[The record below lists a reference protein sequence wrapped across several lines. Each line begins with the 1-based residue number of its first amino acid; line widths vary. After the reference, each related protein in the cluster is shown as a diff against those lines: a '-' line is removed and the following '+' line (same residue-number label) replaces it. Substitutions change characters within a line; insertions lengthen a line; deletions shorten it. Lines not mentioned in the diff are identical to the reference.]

1 MKRVLI
7 TGVSGQDGGFL
18 AELLVERGYQ
28 VFGMLR
34 HVSHPN
40 YQGLEKLLPHPL
52 FTLVEGDVSDLHS
65 MIQVVQSTK
74 PDWVFNLASQSFVM
88 TSWNQPILTM
98 QSTGVGA
105 VNVFEACRLF
115 APKHIRIYQASSSEM
130 FGLQPPNQLQHEK
143 TPLYPRSPYACA
155 KTYAHHMAINYRE
168 SYGMFIVSG
177 ILFNHESERRGE
189 NFVTRKITKAVANI
203 VEGTQQFVSLGNLD
217 IERDW
222 GFAGDYVEAMVCM
235 LEQDTPQDYVV
246 ATGKRTSLRY
256 FLEKAFSLVH
266 LDYQEFL
273 QIDENF
279 MRPVD
284 VPSLCGDASKAHIQ
298 LQWKPKMNID
308 QLIARMLE
316 FDIREIQE
324 RKAR

>member
-7 TGVSGQDGGFL
+7 TGVSGQDGSFL
-18 AELLVERGYQ
+18 AELLVDRGYQ
-28 VFGMLR
+28 VFGMVRRL
-34 HVSHPN
+34 SFPN
-40 YQGLEKLLPHPL
+40 YHRLEKCLTHPL
-52 FTLVEGDVSDLHS
+52 FTLVEGDVCDLHS
-65 MIQVVQSTK
+65 MIQVVQHTK

-88 TSWNQPILTM
+88 TSWNQPMLTM

-115 APKHIRIYQASSSEM
+115 AAPHVKIYQASSSEM
-130 FGLQPPNQLQHEK
+130 FGLQPQNQFQHEK

-189 NFVTRKITKAVANI
+189 NFVTRKISKAVANI
-203 VEGTQQFVSLGNLD
+203 VQGKQHSVSLGNID

-222 GFAGDYVEAMVCM
+222 GFAGDYVDAMVRM
-235 LEQDTPQDYVV
+235 LEQDTPQDYVI
-246 ATGKRTSLRY
+246 ATGQRTSLRY
-256 FLEKAFSLVH
+256 FLEKAFSFVQ
-266 LDYQEFL
+266 LDYREFV
-273 QIDENF
+273 QIDQRF

-284 VPSLCGDASKAHIQ
+284 VPSLCGDASKAHLQ
-298 LQWKPKMNID
+298 LQWKPSIHID
-308 QLIARMLE
+308 QLIERMVE
-316 FDIREIQE
+316 FDLEDVR
-324 RKAR
+324 